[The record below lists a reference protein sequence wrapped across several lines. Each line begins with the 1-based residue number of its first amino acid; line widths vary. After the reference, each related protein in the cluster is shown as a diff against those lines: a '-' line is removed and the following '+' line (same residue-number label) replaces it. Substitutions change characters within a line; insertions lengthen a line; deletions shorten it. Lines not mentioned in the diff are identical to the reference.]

1 MRAVNRGN
9 APLDNAGVEIVF
21 SEYPEARRYLID
33 RLGEYCSY
41 CERHIPASLAVEHI
55 RPKTHN
61 PTLELQ
67 WGNLL
72 LACPNCNSTKG
83 HNNIIVADYALPHLD
98 NTFELFQYNASAIV
112 SPMPGL
118 NTVDLDKTKKTIKL
132 VGLGKNKP
140 TVGSKEWKIAS
151 DRRFEHRL
159 QSFLEANRFSL
170 EYSKKS
176 VSARA
181 DMLPLLEV
189 IVLSKGFWSIWMN
202 AFSAFPEVTSRFRL
216 AFAGTR

>member
-9 APLDNAGVEIVF
+9 TPLDNAGVQIVF

-61 PTLELQ
+61 PMLELR
-67 WGNLL
+67 WDNLL

-83 HNNIIVADYALPHLD
+83 HENIILADYALPHID
-98 NTFELFQYNASAIV
+98 DTFDLFQYDSSAIV
-112 SPMPGL
+112 KPKLGL
-118 NTVDLDKTKKTIKL
+118 NPIDLDKTKKTIKL
-132 VGLGKNKP
+132 VGLGKSQPAIN
-140 TVGSKEWKIAS
+140 TKEWKIAS

-159 QSFLEANRFSL
+159 QTYLEAERFSL

-176 VSARA
+176 IAARA
-181 DMLPLLEV
+181 DMLPLLEIIV
-189 IVLSKGFWSIWMN
+189 ISKGFWSIWMS
-202 AFSAFPEVTSRFRL
+202 AFSTFPEATIRFRL
-216 AFAGTR
+216 AFVGTR